1 VSLHSVDMV
10 NPITFKLQ
18 NFVQYMLKN
27 FLYSNKE
34 REEYFTNQIYEIL
47 TITQNTFQCLLSLE
61 YTF

>member
-1 VSLHSVDMV
+1 
-10 NPITFKLQ
+10 
-18 NFVQYMLKN
+18 MLKN